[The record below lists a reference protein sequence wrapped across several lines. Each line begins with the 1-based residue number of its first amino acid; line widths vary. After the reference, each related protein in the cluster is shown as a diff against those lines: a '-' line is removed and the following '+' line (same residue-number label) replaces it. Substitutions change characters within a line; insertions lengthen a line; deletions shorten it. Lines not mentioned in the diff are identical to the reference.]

1 MSFRISFQATNVCS
15 SFNFL
20 RNGVSDNRK
29 GFSDILIYSVVNLA
43 ATIRYQRFLFLY
55 FVAITSSGMF
65 LFSSSLLKKLTLDS
79 LALSLKGI
87 LKESRPNMH

>member
-1 MSFRISFQATNVCS
+1 MRFRISFRATNVCS
-15 SFNFL
+15 SLSFL

-29 GFSDILIYSVVNLA
+29 GFSDILTYSVVNVA
-43 ATIRYQRFLFLY
+43 VTIRYQRFLFLY
-55 FVAITSSGMF
+55 FVAVTSSSMF

-79 LALSLKGI
+79 LTLSSKGI